1 MNALNELELPIL
13 DFIYEHMHCGFLD
26 FIMPKITL
34 LGDAGIFW
42 IALALILL
50 IPKATRKTGCMMA
63 VALIL
68 GLIVCNITI
77 KPLVARIRPYDV
89 KGIAP
94 YLAEVQHDFSFP
106 SGHTTASFEGATVI
120 LCRHRKWGIAACVL
134 AALIAFSRMYLY
146 VHYPTDILVGLILGV
161 LFGILGVIIVEKLE
175 KYITFKKSGKKEK
188 ASV

>member
-1 MNALNELELPIL
+1 MNQSELV
-13 DFIYEHMHCGFLD
+13 FLD
-26 FIMPKITL
+26 FIAEHLRCGLFDFLMPKITL

-42 IALALILL
+42 IVLAIALL
-50 IPKATRKTGCMMA
+50 IPKKTRKTGLMMA

-94 YLAEVQHDFSFP
+94 YLCEIQKDFSFP

-120 LCRHRKWGIAACVL
+120 LLRHRKWGIAACVL
-134 AALIAFSRMYLY
+134 ASLIAFSRMYLY
-146 VHYPTDILVGLILGV
+146 VHYPTDILVGLVLGV
-161 LFGILGVIIVEKLE
+161 LFGVLGVLIVDKLDA
-175 KYITFKKSGKKEK
+175 YIKRLKTPPETD
-188 ASV
+188 

>member
-1 MNALNELELPIL
+1 MNQGELAIL
-13 DFIYEHMHCGFLD
+13 DFIAEHFRCGFLD

-42 IALALILL
+42 IALAIALL
-50 IPKATRKTGCMMA
+50 IPKKTRTTGMMMA

-77 KPLVARIRPYDV
+77 KPLVARVRPYDV
-89 KGIAP
+89 AGISP
-94 YLAEVQHDFSFP
+94 YLAEVQRDFSFP

-120 LCRHRKWGIAACVL
+120 FIQHRKWGVAALIL

-161 LFGILGVIIVEKLE
+161 AFGIAGVYIVRGLE
-175 KYITFKKSGKKEK
+175 AKFKHSAEG
-188 ASV
+188 AS

>member
-1 MNALNELELPIL
+1 MNQSELAVL
-13 DFIYEHMHCGFLD
+13 DFIAEHMRCGFLD

-42 IALALILL
+42 IVLAIALL
-50 IPKATRKTGCMMA
+50 IPKATRKTGVMMA

-77 KPLVARIRPYDV
+77 KPLVARVRPYDV

-94 YLAEVQHDFSFP
+94 YLCEVQKDFSFP

-120 LCRHRKWGIAACVL
+120 LMWNRKWGIAACVL
-134 AALIAFSRMYLY
+134 AVLIAFSRMYLY
-146 VHYPTDILVGLILGV
+146 VHYPTDILCGLILGV
-161 LFGILGVIIVEKLE
+161 LFGFLGVIIVNKCWDPIVNRL
-175 KYITFKKSGKKEK
+175 KKEQ
-188 ASV
+188 A

>member
-1 MNALNELELPIL
+1 MNQGELAIL
-13 DFIYEHMHCGFLD
+13 DFIAEHLRCGFLD
-26 FIMPKITL
+26 FLMPKITL

-42 IALALILL
+42 IILALVLL
-50 IPKATRKTGCMMA
+50 IPKRTRKTGLMMA
-63 VALIL
+63 VALTL
-68 GLIVCNITI
+68 GLLVCNITI

-94 YLAEVQHDFSFP
+94 YLAEIQKDFSFP

-120 LCRHRKWGIAACVL
+120 ACRHRKWGIPACIL

-161 LFGILGVIIVEKLE
+161 AFGLLGVYIVNKIDA
-175 KYITFKKSGKKEK
+175 YIKKRKSENK